1 MSTFFS
7 CIYRSLCYNENKACL
22 KKILY
27 VGSCWIYDPD
37 FCGWKFFAGSRV
49 CLENAFCKMCVTICG

>member
-27 VGSCWIYDPD
+27 VGSRWTYDPD
-37 FCGWKFFAGSRV
+37 FCDWKFFAGSRV
-49 CLENAFCKMCVTICG
+49 CLENAFCKMRLIV

>member
-27 VGSCWIYDPD
+27 VGSRWTYDPD
-37 FCGWKFFAGSRV
+37 FCDWKFLQVLGCV
-49 CLENAFCKMCVTICG
+49 WKMLSVRCAS